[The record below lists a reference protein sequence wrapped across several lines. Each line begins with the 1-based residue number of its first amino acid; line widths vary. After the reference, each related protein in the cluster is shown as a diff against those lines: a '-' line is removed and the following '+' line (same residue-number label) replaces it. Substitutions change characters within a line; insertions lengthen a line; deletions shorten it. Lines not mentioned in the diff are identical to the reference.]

1 MKNRAQFWG
10 LALIVLIY
18 VMILFW
24 LDSRN
29 NVFLGIYESA
39 HLLVYI
45 VLLSACSYIIRF
57 CRWNWLLKKA
67 GHRFDFGKGLLGY
80 LAGFTF
86 TSTPGKVGELLR
98 IRYFSVLAV
107 PSWVVV
113 SAFIYE
119 RMLDLVVILILCGFA
134 LVTFQGRIQVLS
146 FVIFIVLG
154 IVFMVRNPM
163 LLDRVMNMF
172 RLNKFFSDLVT
183 VFKSGVLGI
192 ELWSK
197 WPDFLI
203 SLTLGLVAWT
213 ITSFSF
219 VLLLDSLSIEIPI
232 LLAISIYP
240 LAMLVGAASML
251 PGGLGSTEAAIVLLL
266 TANQVQFDT
275 AVLASIII
283 RLGTLWFAT
292 ICGVFS
298 MIYLD
303 ILVTSEKVQNES

>member
-1 MKNRAQFWG
+1 MKNKAPFYG
-10 LALIVLIY
+10 LALMVLIY
-18 VMILFW
+18 VVVLFW

-67 GHRFDFGKGLLGY
+67 GHRFDFGRGLLGY

-107 PSWVVV
+107 PSWLVV

-119 RMLDLVVILILCGFA
+119 RMLDLVVILILCSFS
-134 LVTFQGRIQVLS
+134 LVAFQGRIQVLS
-146 FVIFIVLG
+146 FVVFIVLG
-154 IVFMVRNPM
+154 IVFMVREPM

-172 RLNKFFSDLVT
+172 RFNKFFSDLVT

-192 ELWSK
+192 GLWSK
-197 WPDFLI
+197 WSDFFI
-203 SLTLGLVAWT
+203 SLILGLLAWT

-219 VLLLDSLSIEIPI
+219 VLLLDSLNIEMPI
-232 LLAISIYP
+232 VLAISIYP

-251 PGGLGSTEAAIVLLL
+251 PGGLGSTEAAIVFLL

-298 MIYLD
+298 MLYLD
-303 ILVTSEKVQNES
+303 TLITSRKV